1 LQVPLRG
8 TCPPS
13 PERDAVRFTTRRWA
27 ASAGADDLVVLSL
40 RLAETRCGP
49 LYGRHVS
56 PDRELAA
63 VAARLA
69 G

>member
-13 PERDAVRFTTRRWA
+13 PERDAVRFTITRWA
-27 ASAGADDLVVLSL
+27 APPGADDLVVLSL
-40 RLAETRCGP
+40 RLAKTPCGP

-56 PDRELAA
+56 PDHELAA